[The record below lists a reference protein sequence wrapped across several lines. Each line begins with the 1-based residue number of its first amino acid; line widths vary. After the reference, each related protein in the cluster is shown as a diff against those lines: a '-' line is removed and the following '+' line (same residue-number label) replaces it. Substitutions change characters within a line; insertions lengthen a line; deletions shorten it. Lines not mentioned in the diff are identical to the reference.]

1 MLWFF
6 STVLTGAIA
15 FLATNIDDLFVLM
28 LFFSQVNS
36 AFTKAHIYIGQ
47 YLGFAGIISCCL
59 LGFLGGL
66 LIPQTWIGLLGFLP
80 IFLGIR
86 AIFSREK
93 EDAVQGATLPDHPV
107 TKFLLRFFQPQA
119 LSVAI
124 VTFANGGD
132 NIATYVPLFASL
144 DWQRFV
150 IVVAVFF
157 TLVAVWCRIADW
169 LSSHPAIAPVLEQY
183 NRILVPIVLIGL
195 GVYILI
201 ENETW
206 KIFA

>member
-15 FLATNIDDLFVLM
+15 FTATNIDDLFVLM
-28 LFFSQVNS
+28 LFFSQAS
-36 AFTKAHIYIGQ
+36 FTKAQIYLGQ
-47 YLGFAGIISCCL
+47 YLGLGGIVACSL

-66 LIPQTWIGLLGFLP
+66 LIPQAWIGLLGLLP

-86 AIFSREK
+86 AIVTRE
-93 EDAVQGATLPDHPV
+93 EGDEIQGATLPNNSI
-107 TKFLLRFFQPQA
+107 TKFLLRFFQPQV

-132 NIATYVPLFASL
+132 NIATYIPLFASL
-144 DWQRFV
+144 DGQRLA
-150 IVVAVFF
+150 IVLAVFLI
-157 TLVAVWCRIADW
+157 LVAVWCAIANW
-169 LSSHPAIAPVLEQY
+169 LASHPAIAPVLERY

-195 GVYILI
+195 GIYILI

-206 KIFA
+206 QIFS

>member
-1 MLWFF
+1 MLWFL
-6 STVLTGAIA
+6 STVLTGEIA

-36 AFTKAHIYIGQ
+36 SFTTYQIYLGQ
-47 YLGFAGIISCCL
+47 YLGFAAIVACSL

-80 IFLGIR
+80 IFLGVR
-86 AIFSREK
+86 AILKRE
-93 EDAVQGATLPDHPV
+93 EADEIQGATLPNNV
-107 TKFLLRFFQPQA
+107 LTKLLLRFFHPQI

-132 NIATYVPLFASL
+132 NIATYIPLFASL
-144 DWQRFV
+144 DRERLV
-150 IVVAVFF
+150 IVLAVFF
-157 TLVAVWCRIADW
+157 IMVAVWCIIANR
-169 LSSHPAIAPVLEQY
+169 LASHPAIAPVLEQY
-183 NRILVPIVLIGL
+183 NRILVPIILMGL
-195 GVYILI
+195 GIYILI

-206 KIFA
+206 RIFA